1 MASFSQGDKVEALVK
16 INGGFFDQDVPSAT
30 QRLMSM

>member
-16 INGGFFDQDVPSAT
+16 ISGGFFDQTCLPGPAEWC
-30 QRLMSM
+30 